1 MKGADLKAFR
11 KANNLTQSELGE
23 YLGVQKSFI
32 STIESGKDPMP
43 KAKLSKL
50 LENNR
55 GWDTTMLVGDK
66 NVVSA
71 KASGHSSANA
81 TINYHSASTD
91 NNTDALLSR
100 IAELEQLLKEEKDRS
115 QKYWAMIEKLMNN

>member
-1 MKGADLKAFR
+1 MKDIDLKAFR
-11 KANNLTQSELGE
+11 KANFLTQSELGE
-23 YLGVQKSFI
+23 FLGIQKPFI
-32 STIESGKDPMP
+32 SRIENGKE
-43 KAKLSKL
+43 KLPRQQLMKL
-50 LENNR
+50 LENSK